1 MIISPY
7 GGCTRNL
14 IVLYVFVSFVDGP
27 KSTGDTVSARGCCH
41 GRFAPP
47 TLCYMGNTINFIA
60 LKRFARIQ
68 IPYMYSGGTRRRD
81 THLSQL

>member
-1 MIISPY
+1 
-7 GGCTRNL
+7 
-14 IVLYVFVSFVDGP
+14 
-27 KSTGDTVSARGCCH
+27 
-41 GRFAPP
+41 
-47 TLCYMGNTINFIA
+47 MGNTINFIA